1 MATEQEGTPTGEL
14 EIDDNVLD
22 RIAAL
27 AAEAVEGVYSLGR
40 SGIAGAIDSVR
51 GGGVSSEHGQREA
64 AFDFD
69 LVVRWGQNIPNVV
82 DEVRAKVTEAIE
94 TMTNLKTVEINIHVR
109 DVHRDDPEEG
119 RKLQ

>member
-1 MATEQEGTPTGEL
+1 MTTEAQQTPSGEL

-40 SGIAGAIDSVR
+40 SGIAGALDSVR
-51 GGGVSSEHGQREA
+51 GGGVSSEHGHREA

-69 LVVRWGQNIPNVV
+69 VVVQWGHNIPRVV
-82 DEVRAKVTEAIE
+82 DEVRTEVADAIE

-109 DVHRDDPEEG
+109 DVHRDDPPAG
-119 RKLQ
+119 RKLD

>member
-1 MATEQEGTPTGEL
+1 MATEQESTPSGEL

-51 GGGVSSEHGQREA
+51 GGGVSSEHGRREA

-69 LVVRWGQNIPNVV
+69 LVVQWGQNIPNVV

-109 DVHRDDPEEG
+109 DIHRDEEPDG
-119 RKLQ
+119 RHLE

>member
-1 MATEQEGTPTGEL
+1 MATEQKGTPSGQL

-27 AAEAVEGVYSLGR
+27 AAEAVEGVYTLGR

-51 GGGVSSEHGQREA
+51 GGGVSSEHGSREA

-69 LVVRWGQNIPNVV
+69 LVVQWGQNIPKVV
-82 DEVRAKVTEAIE
+82 DEVRAKVAEAIE

-109 DVHRDDPEEG
+109 DIHRDEEPDG
-119 RKLQ
+119 RHLE

>member
-1 MATEQEGTPTGEL
+1 MATEQQKAPEGQL
-14 EIDDNVLD
+14 EINDAVLD

-51 GGGVSSEHGQREA
+51 GGGVSSEHGSREA

-69 LVVRWGQNIPNVV
+69 LVVQWGHNIPTVV
-82 DEVRAKVTEAIE
+82 DKVRVKVAEAIE
-94 TMTNLKTVEINIHVR
+94 MMTNLKTVEINIHVR
-109 DVHRDDPEEG
+109 DIHRDDPPEG

>member
-1 MATEQEGTPTGEL
+1 MATEEQQAPSGQL

-22 RIAAL
+22 RIAAM

-51 GGGVSSEHGQREA
+51 GAGVSSEHGRREA

-69 LVVRWGQNIPNVV
+69 LVVQWGQNIPSVV
-82 DEVRAKVTEAIE
+82 EEVRAKVAEAIE

-109 DVHRDDPEEG
+109 DIHRDDEPAG
-119 RKLQ
+119 RKLD